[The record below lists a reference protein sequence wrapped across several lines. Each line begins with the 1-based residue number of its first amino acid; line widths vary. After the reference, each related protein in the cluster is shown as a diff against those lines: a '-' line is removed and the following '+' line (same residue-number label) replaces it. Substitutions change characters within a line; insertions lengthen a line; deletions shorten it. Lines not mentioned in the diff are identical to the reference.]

1 MKVLITGAGGFLG
14 QHLVSYLLDKDCKIY
29 NLGNTK
35 IKNSTHFLL
44 DDITNKKLINNAISR
59 IQPDYLLHLAGT
71 ADTSD
76 ISYCLKVNTL
86 FSSYLLEAIKN
97 SDLET
102 HTKVMIVGSA
112 AEYGLVAEDQLPIS
126 ENLSPNPSTFYGI
139 SKFAQ
144 TQIAL
149 SWQKPQN
156 PLVVVRPFNIIGPG
170 MPDYLSI
177 GNFLTQI
184 QSISNKGTLRTGNL
198 NTERD
203 FINVHDVTHIMW
215 ELINNKNSY
224 GEIINICTGKPI
236 PMIDI
241 VNYILEHSGKEIE
254 LIRDEKRIRNNDI
267 KFHYGNNFKL
277 LKLIGNYEFTS
288 WEETLAQTIKNNCV
302 KT

>member
-14 QHLVSYLLDKDCKIY
+14 QHLVSYLLDKDCNIY

-44 DDITNKKLINNAISR
+44 GDITNKKSINTAISK

-76 ISYCLKVNTL
+76 INYCLKVNTL
-86 FSSYLLEAIKN
+86 FSLYLLEAIKN
-97 SDLET
+97 FDLET

-112 AEYGLVAEDQLPIS
+112 AEYGLVAENQLPIS

-170 MPDYLSI
+170 MPNHLAI
-177 GNFLTQI
+177 GNFLNQI
-184 QSISNKGTLRTGNL
+184 QSMSSKGILRTGNL

-203 FINVHDVTHIMW
+203 FINVHDVTQIMW
-215 ELINNKNSY
+215 ELINNENSY
-224 GEIINICTGKPI
+224 GEIINICRGKSV

-241 VNYILEHSGKEIE
+241 VNYILEHSEKEIE
-254 LIRDEKRIRNNDI
+254 LVCDEKRIRDNDI
-267 KFHYGNNFKL
+267 KLHYGDNLKL
-277 LKLIGNYEFTS
+277 LNLIENYEFTS
-288 WEETLAQTIKNNCV
+288 WEKTLTQTIEPHKQ
-302 KT
+302 